1 MSQSVAASEKAKL
14 GQGVKWSFGI
24 GQMAEGIKNSSFSAF
39 LLFYY
44 NQVLG
49 LPAETA
55 GLAIAISLIFDAVT
69 DPMIGTISDR
79 WNSPHGRR
87 HPFMYASALP
97 LGVSFYFLFSPAS
110 FATSGSEFTLFLWML
125 TFTILTRGAM
135 TLYHV
140 PHLALGAELTEDY
153 DERTTLVAIRQILSV
168 SGYLIVYGLGFGY
181 FFTPTPE
188 FENGQLN
195 ADAYPPFALV
205 LAILSVITVFI
216 SGWGTRSRIPFLPA
230 PSASNND
237 LKIKHVL
244 FEAVATLKNRSF
256 RFMMLGYIIIIAAY
270 GLGTASQL
278 YMFTFFW
285 ELPRFQIFTVIL
297 MGPLGSV
304 VGYAFSTRLFAAF
317 DKRNAMLIGGIG
329 WMVLHAL
336 PVILFLIGA
345 TPEKGTWAVTL
356 TLSAIYLVLGAAF
369 AQLVVGVSSTMADIA
384 DEYELET
391 GLRQEGVL
399 FAAISF
405 AGKCMGAL
413 GSLLAGLMLTLID
426 WPTGEAVKT
435 AADISAETVVSLG
448 VVSGPIAA
456 SLAIPGFLCLLGY
469 KLNRTKVA
477 EIQKLIVT
485 RKREAEA

>member
-1 MSQSVAASEKAKL
+1 MTDINTKTQKAKL
-14 GQGVKWSFGI
+14 SHSVRWSFGI

-49 LPAETA
+49 LPAESA

-69 DPMIGTISDR
+69 DPMIGTVSDR
-79 WNSPHGRR
+79 WHSPLGRR
-87 HPFMYASALP
+87 HPFMYASAVP
-97 LGVSFYFLFSPAS
+97 LGISFYFLFAPAT
-110 FATSGSEFTLFLWML
+110 FAIEGGEAALFAWML
-125 TFTILTRGAM
+125 IFTILTRGAM

-195 ADAYPPFALV
+195 ASAYPPFALI
-205 LAILSVITVFI
+205 LAVISVVTVFI
-216 SGWGTRSRIPFLPA
+216 SGWGTRSQIPFLPKPPVEVDKPKLIDVLKEGLA
-230 PSASNND
+230 TLSNN
-237 LKIKHVL
+237 
-244 FEAVATLKNRSF
+244 SF
-256 RFMMLGYIIIIAAY
+256 RWMMSGYIIIIAAY

-285 ELPRFQIFTVIL
+285 ELSRFQIFAVIL

-304 VGYAFSTRLFAAF
+304 VGYAYATKLFAAL
-317 DKRNAMLIGGIG
+317 DKRNAMLVGGIG
-329 WMVLHAL
+329 WMLCHAL
-336 PVILFLIGA
+336 PVLLFLLGLM
-345 TPEKGTWAVTL
+345 PEKGGWAVTL
-356 TLSAIYLVLGAAF
+356 TLSSIYLLLGGAF

-391 GLRQEGVL
+391 GHRQEGVL

-413 GSLLAGLMLTLID
+413 GSLLAGLMLTLIS
-426 WPTGEAVKT
+426 WPTGEAIKT
-435 AADISAETVVSLG
+435 AEDIPAETILSLG
-448 VVSGPIAA
+448 LASGPIAA
-456 SLAIPGFLCLLGY
+456 TLAIPGFICLMRY
-469 KLNRTKVA
+469 KLNRARVA
-477 EIQKLIVT
+477 DIQEKIRALKT
-485 RKREAEA
+485 HTA

>member
-1 MSQSVAASEKAKL
+1 MTDATARAETTKLSHSVR
-14 GQGVKWSFGI
+14 WSFGI

-49 LPAETA
+49 LPAESA

-69 DPMIGTISDR
+69 DPIIGSVSDR
-79 WNSPHGRR
+79 WQSPLGRR

-97 LGVSFYFLFSPAS
+97 LGISFYFLFAPAS
-110 FATSGSEFTLFLWML
+110 FAVAGGEASLFAWML
-125 TFTILTRGAM
+125 TFTVLTRGAM

-181 FFTPTPE
+181 FFAPTAE

-195 ADAYPPFALV
+195 AAAYPPFATI
-205 LAILSVITVFI
+205 LAVISIITVFI
-216 SGWGTRSRIPFLPA
+216 SGWGTRSQIPMLPK
-230 PSASNND
+230 PSVEESRPGMID
-237 LKIKHVL
+237 ILKEGL
-244 FEAVATLKNRSF
+244 ATLSNRSF
-256 RFMMLGYIIIIAAY
+256 RWMMSGYIIIVTAY

-285 ELPRFQIFTVIL
+285 ELERFQIFTVIL

-304 VGYAFSTRLFAAF
+304 VGYAYATKLFAAL
-317 DKRNAMLIGGIG
+317 DKRNAMLAGGIG
-329 WMVLHAL
+329 WMILHAL
-336 PVILFLIGA
+336 PVVLYLLGLM
-345 TPEKGTWAVTL
+345 PEKGDWAVTA
-356 TLSAIYLVLGAAF
+356 TLSAIYLMLGGAF

-391 GLRQEGVL
+391 SHRQEGVL

-413 GSLLAGLMLTLID
+413 GSLLAGLMLTLIN
-426 WPTGEAVKT
+426 WPTGEAIKT
-435 AADISAETVVSLG
+435 AQDIPADTILSLG
-448 VVSGPIAA
+448 LASGPIAA
-456 SLAIPGFLCLLGY
+456 TLAIPGFVCLMNY
-469 KLNRTKVA
+469 RLNRVRVA
-477 EIQKLIVT
+477 EIQQQLRLTKT
-485 RKREAEA
+485 

>member
-1 MSQSVAASEKAKL
+1 MTKGNVQLANAKL
-14 GQGVKWSFGI
+14 SHGVRWSFGI
-24 GQMAEGIKNSSFSAF
+24 CQMAEGIKNSSFSAF

-49 LPAETA
+49 LPAENA

-69 DPMIGTISDR
+69 DPMIGTVSDR
-79 WNSPHGRR
+79 WRSPLGRR

-97 LGVSFYFLFSPAS
+97 LGISFYFLFAPAS
-110 FATSGSEFTLFLWML
+110 FAIEGGEWSLFAWML
-125 TFTILTRGAM
+125 IFTILTRGAM

-195 ADAYPPFALV
+195 ASAYPPFALI
-205 LAILSVITVFI
+205 LAVISVVTVFI
-216 SGWGTRSRIPFLPA
+216 SGWGTRSRIPFLPKPPVDA
-230 PSASNND
+230 DKPRLID
-237 LKIKHVL
+237 VL
-244 FEAVATLKNRSF
+244 REATATLSNRSF
-256 RFMMLGYIIIIAAY
+256 RWMMSGYIIIIAAY

-285 ELPRFQIFTVIL
+285 ELSRFQIFAVIL

-304 VGYAFSTRLFAAF
+304 VGYAFATRLFAAL
-317 DKRNAMLIGGIG
+317 DKRNAMLVGGIG
-329 WMVLHAL
+329 WMLLHSL
-336 PVILFLIGA
+336 PVILYMLGV
-345 TPEKGTWAVTL
+345 TPEKGSWAVAV

-391 GLRQEGVL
+391 GQRQEGVL

-413 GSLLAGLMLTLID
+413 GSLLAGLMLTLIN
-426 WPTGEAVKT
+426 WPTGEAIKT
-435 AADISAETVVSLG
+435 AQDIPADTILSLG
-448 VVSGPIAA
+448 LASGPIAA
-456 SLAIPGFLCLLGY
+456 SLAIPGFVCLMRY
-469 KLNRTKVA
+469 QLNRSKWRRFNN
-477 EIQKLIVT
+477 KSG
-485 RKREAEA
+485 R